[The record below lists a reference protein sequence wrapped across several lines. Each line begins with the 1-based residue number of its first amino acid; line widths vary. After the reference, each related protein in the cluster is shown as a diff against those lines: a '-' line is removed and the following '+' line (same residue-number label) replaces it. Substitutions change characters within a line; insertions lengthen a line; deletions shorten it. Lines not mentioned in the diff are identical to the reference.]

1 MSATILL
8 QFAIAILWCVG
19 LFAAISGYGML
30 LLRLFGARRPA
41 MALAAVAGFSV
52 VILVGGVLNLLH
64 AITVPVLVGFS
75 LIGVLALLLLRR
87 IDKQTVTD
95 EASTPP
101 RVNLSRVDNKVKLLL
116 LFFALV
122 FAVRIAAT
130 VHTAYYQQSDD
141 YNFYLAAPKKM
152 LQLHEYAPDPF
163 SERRIMSSVGG
174 NYFLQTLVLAEL
186 PLEDVQM
193 ADRALGLLLLAVVAF
208 GLADEFELTQ
218 LQQAALAVFVLI
230 TPQLQF
236 NLTFV
241 LLPSA
246 LFLGLVYLATHRT
259 LLAEHRNL
267 QALLLGMT
275 TAAIASTKSTYLPH
289 GVLFVLCI
297 GVLVFSRRNA
307 AAALRTVLVG
317 AIGCLLV
324 LAPWMVAEHATS
336 GTYFYPLLG
345 KGFHYSSYGLYPPPS
360 GFNPKIILHKVL
372 PFNIPLLVIFL
383 LEWFWGEDDEQ
394 SRSIL
399 CFTAA
404 TFIASLLVGIATGG
418 DSVRR
423 YNYPAIVPV
432 ILLLFVVFSRRVN
445 HLPQMGKWRL
455 LQACSAVLAVATAIY
470 IGLNSWTH
478 EYSRTLQ
485 NLRVTFSPFSIEPAS
500 VRSQYAAMESAI
512 PTDSGAIV
520 TVDDTFLLD
529 YRTHHIDIA
538 DFPGAA
544 SLPPGWP
551 GHSDGE
557 ALASYLL
564 SHHIRYLAH
573 SYSRDE
579 SERGYLISVMNN
591 KSITQWIRSE
601 DEMML
606 DSRRLYSD
614 LAKTR
619 KHLYDDGSIYV
630 LDLATRS
637 SSGAQT
643 SGASAN

>member
-1 MSATILL
+1 MNATILL
-8 QFAIAILWCVG
+8 QFAVAILWCVG
-19 LFAAISGYGML
+19 LFAAIAGYGTL
-30 LLRLFGARRPA
+30 LLRLFGMRRPSF
-41 MALAAVAGFSV
+41 ALAAVAGFSV
-52 VILVGGVLNLLH
+52 VILLGGVLNLLH

-87 IDKQTVTD
+87 IDKQSVTR
-95 EASTPP
+95 EASAPSS
-101 RVNLSRVDNKVKLLL
+101 VKLSTADTKVKLLL

-130 VHTAYYQQSDD
+130 VHTAYYQQEDD
-141 YNFYLAAPKKM
+141 YNFYLAAPEKM

-174 NYFLQTLVLAEL
+174 NYFLQALVLTEL

-208 GLADEFELTQ
+208 GLAEEFNLTR

-246 LFLGLVYLATHRT
+246 LFFGLVYLATHRG

-297 GVLVFSRRNA
+297 AVLVFSRRTA
-307 AAALRTVLVG
+307 AAGLRTVLIG
-317 AIGCLLV
+317 ALGCLFV
-324 LAPWMVAEHATS
+324 LAPWMIAQHATS

-372 PFNIPLLVIFL
+372 PFNVPLLLILL
-383 LEWFWGEDDEQ
+383 LEWFRGEDDEQ
-394 SRSIL
+394 SRAVL

-404 TFIASLLVGIATGG
+404 TLIASLFVGIATGG

-432 ILLLFVVFSRRVN
+432 VLLLFVIFSRRVN
-445 HLPQMGKWRL
+445 YLPQINKWRL
-455 LQACSAVLAVATAIY
+455 AQACSAALAVATAIY

-478 EYSRTLQ
+478 EYRRTLQ
-485 NLRVTFSPFSIEPAS
+485 NLGVSFSAFSIEPAS
-500 VRSQYAAMESAI
+500 VRLQYAAMENAI
-512 PTDSGAIV
+512 PTDSGAIA
-520 TVDDTFLLD
+520 TVDYTFLLD

-551 GHSDGE
+551 GRSDGE

-573 SYSRDE
+573 SYSGDE
-579 SERGYLISVMNN
+579 SEQGHLISVMND

-606 DSRRLYSD
+606 DSHRQYSY

-619 KHLYDDGSIYV
+619 RHLYDDGSLYV
-630 LDLATRS
+630 LDLATRN
-637 SSGAQT
+637 SSGAQE
-643 SGASAN
+643 SGPSAN

>member
-1 MSATILL
+1 MNATILL
-8 QFAIAILWCVG
+8 QFAVAILWCVG
-19 LFAAISGYGML
+19 LFAAIAGYGAL
-30 LLRLFGARRPA
+30 LLRLFAVRRPA
-41 MALAAVAGFSV
+41 FALAAVSGFSV
-52 VILVGGVLNLLH
+52 TILLGGVLNLLH
-64 AITVPVLVGFS
+64 AITVPVLFGFS
-75 LIGVLALLLLRR
+75 MIGVLALLLLRLA
-87 IDKQTVTD
+87 DKP
-95 EASTPP
+95 STSPETNHQAP
-101 RVNLSRVDNKVKLLL
+101 TRTNAKLKLLL
-116 LFFALV
+116 LFFAIV
-122 FAVRIAAT
+122 FALRLAAT

-141 YNFYLAAPKKM
+141 YNFYLAAPEKM
-152 LQLHEYAPDPF
+152 LQLHELAPDPF
-163 SERRIMSSVGG
+163 SERRIMSSIGG
-174 NYFLQTLVLAEL
+174 NYFLQTLVLTEL

-208 GLADEFELTQ
+208 GLADEFDLTP

-246 LFLGLVYLATHRT
+246 LFFGLVYLASNRSSLSAHP
-259 LLAEHRNL
+259 NL

-297 GVLVFSRRNA
+297 AVFAVSRRGLA
-307 AAALRTVLVG
+307 AGLRTLLIG
-317 AIGCLLV
+317 AFGCLLV
-324 LAPWMVAEHATS
+324 LVPWMIAQHATS

-372 PFNIPLLVIFL
+372 PFNIPLLVIL
-383 LEWFWGEDDEQ
+383 VLEWFWGEDDEQ
-394 SRSIL
+394 TRAIVAL
-399 CFTAA
+399 TAA
-404 TFIASLLVGIATGG
+404 TLVASVFVGIATGG

-423 YNYPAIVPV
+423 YNYPAIVPS

-445 HLPQMGKWRL
+445 HLPQAGKWRL
-455 LQACSAVLAVATAIY
+455 LQTCSAVLAVATAFY

-478 EYSRTLQ
+478 EYRRTAE
-485 NLRVTFSPFSIEPAS
+485 NLHATFTSYSIVPLSTRLE
-500 VRSQYAAMESAI
+500 YAVMEHAI
-512 PTDSGAIV
+512 PTDASAIV

-529 YRTHHIDIA
+529 YRTHHLNIA

-551 GHSDGE
+551 GRSDGE

-564 SHHIRYLAH
+564 SQNIRYLAH
-573 SYSRDE
+573 SYSRDDADQ
-579 SERGYLISVMNN
+579 SHLIAVMHDQ
-591 KSITQWIRSE
+591 SITQWIRSE

-606 DSRRLYSD
+606 DSHRQYAD
-614 LAKTR
+614 LARTR
-619 KHLYDDGSIYV
+619 RHLYDDGSIYV
-630 LDLATRS
+630 LDLATQPIPRF
-637 SSGAQT
+637 
-643 SGASAN
+643 

>member
-1 MSATILL
+1 MNATILL
-8 QFAIAILWCVG
+8 QFAVAILWCVG
-19 LFAAISGYGML
+19 LFAAIAGYGTL
-30 LLRLFGARRPA
+30 LLRLFRVRRPA
-41 MALAAVAGFSV
+41 FALAAVSGFSV
-52 VILVGGVLNLLH
+52 TILLGGVLNLLH
-64 AITVPVLVGFS
+64 AITVPVLFGFS
-75 LIGVLALLLLRR
+75 MIGVLALLLLRR
-87 IDKQTVTD
+87 ADKQ
-95 EASTPP
+95 PP
-101 RVNLSRVDNKVKLLL
+101 RREVQAPSSPNAKLKLLL
-116 LFFALV
+116 LFFAIV
-122 FAVRIAAT
+122 FALRLAAT

-141 YNFYLAAPKKM
+141 YNFYLAAPEKM
-152 LQLHEYAPDPF
+152 LQLHEFAPDPF

-174 NYFLQTLVLAEL
+174 NYFLQTLVLTEL

-208 GLADEFELTQ
+208 GLADEFDLTP

-246 LFLGLVYLATHRT
+246 LFFGLVYLASNRSSLSDHP
-259 LLAEHRNL
+259 NL

-297 GVLVFSRRNA
+297 AVFAVSRRGLA
-307 AAALRTVLVG
+307 AGLRTLLIG
-317 AIGCLLV
+317 AFGCLLV
-324 LAPWMVAEHATS
+324 LAPWMIAQHATS
-336 GTYFYPLLG
+336 GTYYYPLLG

-372 PFNIPLLVIFL
+372 PFNLPILVILL

-394 SRSIL
+394 TRAIVAL
-399 CFTAA
+399 TAA
-404 TFIASLLVGIATGG
+404 TLAASVLVGIATGG

-423 YNYPAIVPV
+423 YNYPAIVPS

-445 HLPQMGKWRL
+445 HHVQTGNLAGSWRPI
-455 LQACSAVLAVATAIY
+455 QACTAGLAVATAFY

-478 EYSRTLQ
+478 EYRRTAE
-485 NLRVTFSPFSIEPAS
+485 NLHATFSSYSIAPVALHL
-500 VRSQYAAMESAI
+500 QYAAMESAI
-512 PTDSGAIV
+512 PTDSAAIV

-529 YRTHHIDIA
+529 YRTHRLYIA

-551 GHSDGE
+551 GRSDGE

-564 SHHIRYLAH
+564 SQNIRYLAH
-573 SYSRDE
+573 SYSKDE
-579 SERGYLISVMNN
+579 ADQSHLIAVMHDQ
-591 KSITQWIRSE
+591 SITQWIRSE

-606 DSRRLYSD
+606 DSHRQYAD
-614 LAKTR
+614 LARTR
-619 KHLYDDGSIYV
+619 RHLYDDGSLYV
-630 LDLATRS
+630 LDLATP
-637 SSGAQT
+637 A
-643 SGASAN
+643 APPN

>member
-1 MSATILL
+1 MNATILA

-19 LFAAISGYGML
+19 LFAAISGYGMI
-30 LLRLFGARRPA
+30 LLRLFGVRRPA
-41 MALAAVAGFSV
+41 FALAAVSGFSAT
-52 VILVGGVLNLLH
+52 ILIGGVLNLLH
-64 AITVPVLVGFS
+64 AITVPALFGFS
-75 LIGVLALLLLRR
+75 VIGVLVLLLLRL
-87 IDKQTVTD
+87 IDQQPAAV
-95 EASTPP
+95 E
-101 RVNLSRVDNKVKLLL
+101 LSALSPVDAKVRLLL

-122 FAVRIAAT
+122 FAVRVAAT
-130 VHTAYYQQSDD
+130 VHTAYYQQEDD

-163 SERRIMSSVGG
+163 SERRIMASVGG

-186 PLEDVQM
+186 PLENIQM
-193 ADRALGLLLLAVVAF
+193 ADRALGLLLLAVIAF
-208 GLADEFELTQ
+208 ALADEFSLTP

-246 LFLGLVYLATHRT
+246 LFFGLVYLASHRS

-289 GVLFVLCI
+289 GVLFVLW
-297 GVLVFSRRNA
+297 VALLVFSRRGTA
-307 AAALRTVLVG
+307 AGLRTLLIG
-317 AIGCLLV
+317 AAGCLLV
-324 LAPWMVAEHATS
+324 LAPWMVAQRAAT

-345 KGFHYSSYGLYPPPS
+345 KGFHYSRYGLYPPPS

-372 PFNIPLLVIFL
+372 PFNIPILVIL
-383 LEWFWGEDDEQ
+383 LIEWFWGEEDEQ
-394 SRSIL
+394 SRAIL
-399 CFTAA
+399 CLTVAA
-404 TFIASLLVGIATGG
+404 LLASLLVGIATGG

-432 ILLLFVVFSRRVN
+432 VLLLFVVFSRRVN
-445 HLPQMGKWRL
+445 RLPGIRQWRL
-455 LQACSAVLAVATAIY
+455 IHACSAVLAVATALY

-478 EYSRTLQ
+478 EYRRTAE
-485 NLRVTFSPFSIEPAS
+485 NLRVSFSSYSIAS
-500 VRSQYAAMESAI
+500 LPVRQQYAAMEHAI
-512 PTDSGAIV
+512 PADSGVIA

-529 YRTHHIDIA
+529 YKTHRIDIA

-551 GHSDGE
+551 GRSDGE
-557 ALASYLL
+557 APASYLL
-564 SHHIRYLAH
+564 AHHVRYLVH
-573 SYSRDE
+573 SYRDDE
-579 SERGYLISVMNN
+579 AEQSHLLSVMND

-606 DSRRLYSD
+606 DSHRQYSE

-619 KHLYDDGSIYV
+619 RHLFDDGFLYV
-630 LDLATRS
+630 LDLATRDEAGVQA
-637 SSGAQT
+637 SGT
-643 SGASAN
+643 SAD

>member
-1 MSATILL
+1 MNATILL
-8 QFAIAILWCVG
+8 QFAIAILWCAA
-19 LFAAISGYGML
+19 LFVAISGYGAL
-30 LLRLFGARRPA
+30 LLRLFGVRRPA
-41 MALAAVAGFSV
+41 FALAAVSGFSV
-52 VILVGGVLNLLH
+52 TILVGGVLNLLH
-64 AITVPVLVGFS
+64 AITVPVLFGFS
-75 LIGVLALLLLRR
+75 VIGVLVFLLLRR
-87 IDKQTVTD
+87 IDKQPVLLD
-95 EASTPP
+95 VAAASST
-101 RVNLSRVDNKVKLLL
+101 NIKVKMVL

-122 FAVRIAAT
+122 FAVRVAAT
-130 VHTAYYQQSDD
+130 VHTVYYQQADD
-141 YNFYLAAPKKM
+141 YNFYLAAPQKM
-152 LQLHEYAPDPF
+152 LQLHEYVPDPF

-174 NYFLQTLVLAEL
+174 NYFLQTLVLTEL
-186 PLEDVQM
+186 PLADVQM
-193 ADRALGLLLLAVVAF
+193 ADRALGLFLLAIVAF
-208 GLADEFELTQ
+208 ALADEFDLTP

-246 LFLGLVYLATHRT
+246 LFFGLVYLASHRG

-297 GVLVFSRRNA
+297 AILVFSRRGA
-307 AAALRTVLVG
+307 AAGLRTLLIG
-317 AIGCLLV
+317 AAGCLLV
-324 LAPWMVAEHATS
+324 LAPWMVAQHATS

-345 KGFHYSSYGLYPPPS
+345 KGFHYSRYGLYPPPS

-372 PFNIPLLVIFL
+372 PFNIPLLLILL

-394 SRSIL
+394 SRAIL
-399 CFTAA
+399 CLTAA
-404 TFIASLLVGIATGG
+404 TFCASLLVGIATGG

-445 HLPQMGKWRL
+445 HLPHVRQWRL
-455 LQACSAVLAVATAIY
+455 IQAGSASLAVATALY

-478 EYSRTLQ
+478 EYRRTAE
-485 NLRVTFSPFSIEPAS
+485 NLRASFSSYSIAPLS
-500 VRSQYAAMESAI
+500 VRLEYAAMERAI
-512 PTDSGAIV
+512 PTDATAIV

-529 YRTHHIDIA
+529 YRTHHLDIA

-551 GHSDGE
+551 GRSDGE

-564 SHHIRYLAH
+564 SHRIRYLAH
-573 SYSRDE
+573 SYSADQQDQ
-579 SERGYLISVMNN
+579 SHLLSVMHD

-606 DSRRLYSD
+606 DSHRQYAELARTRR
-614 LAKTR
+614 
-619 KHLYDDGSIYV
+619 HLYDDGSIYV
-630 LDLATRS
+630 LDLATP
-637 SSGAQT
+637 
-643 SGASAN
+643 ASAQPTTN

>member
-1 MSATILL
+1 MNATILL
-8 QFAIAILWCVG
+8 QFAVAILWCIG
-19 LFAAISGYGML
+19 LFAAISGYGAL
-30 LLRLFGARRPA
+30 LLRLFDVRRPA
-41 MALAAVAGFSV
+41 FALAAVSGFSA
-52 VILVGGVLNLLH
+52 VILIGGIFNLLH
-64 AITVPVLVGFS
+64 AITVPVLITFS
-75 LIGVLALLLLRR
+75 IIGVLALLVLRF
-87 IDKQTVTD
+87 IDKEPAALETSAP
-95 EASTPP
+95 ASA
-101 RVNLSRVDNKVKLLL
+101 NLNVKLLL
-116 LFFALV
+116 LFFAVV
-122 FAVRIAAT
+122 FAVRVAAT
-130 VHTAYYQQSDD
+130 VHTAYYQKSDD

-174 NYFLQTLVLAEL
+174 NYFLQTLVLTEL

-208 GLADEFELTQ
+208 GLADEFDLTP

-241 LLPSA
+241 VLPSA
-246 LFLGLVYLATHRT
+246 LFFGLVYLASHRR
-259 LLAEHRNL
+259 LLDEHRNL

-297 GVLVFSRRNA
+297 AAFAFSRRGTA
-307 AAALRTVLVG
+307 AGLRTLVIG
-317 AIGCLLV
+317 AAGCLLV
-324 LAPWMVAEHATS
+324 LAPWMVAQHATS
-336 GTYFYPLLG
+336 GTYYYPLLG

-360 GFNPKIILHKVL
+360 GFNPKIILHKVV
-372 PFNIPLLVIFL
+372 PFNIPLLLILL
-383 LEWFWGEDDEQ
+383 LEWFWGEDDDQ
-394 SRSIL
+394 SRAIL

-404 TFIASLLVGIATGG
+404 TLIASLFVGIATGG

-432 ILLLFVVFSRRVN
+432 LLLLFVVFSRRVN
-445 HLPQMGKWRL
+445 HLPQVARWRL
-455 LQACSAVLAVATAIY
+455 GQAGSAVLAVATAIY

-478 EYSRTLQ
+478 EYSHTLR
-485 NLRVTFSPFSIEPAS
+485 NLQVSFSQFSIEKPS
-500 VRSQYAAMESAI
+500 VRSQYAAMERAI
-512 PTDSGAIV
+512 PTDSGTIA

-529 YRTHHIDIA
+529 YRTHHIHIA

-551 GHSDGE
+551 GRSDGE

-573 SYSRDE
+573 SYSEDE
-579 SERGYLISVMNN
+579 ADQGHLLSVMND

-606 DSRRLYSD
+606 DSHRQYRELARTRR
-614 LAKTR
+614 
-619 KHLYDDGSIYV
+619 HLYDDGSLYV
-630 LDLATRS
+630 LDLATLAG
-637 SSGAQT
+637 SGAET
-643 SGASAN
+643 N

>member
-1 MSATILL
+1 MNTTILL
-8 QFAIAILWCVG
+8 QFAVAILWCVG
-19 LFAAISGYGML
+19 LFAAIAGYGGL
-30 LLRLFGARRPA
+30 LLRLFGVRRPA
-41 MALAAVAGFSV
+41 PALASVTGFSV
-52 VILVGGVLNLLH
+52 VILLGGILNLLH
-64 AITVPVLVGFS
+64 AITVPLLFGFAI
-75 LIGVLALLLLRR
+75 IGILALLLLRLA
-87 IDKQTVTD
+87 DKPTAKR
-95 EASTPP
+95 ESYSPPSTH
-101 RVNLSRVDNKVKLLL
+101 LKLKLLL
-116 LFFALV
+116 LFFAIV
-122 FAVRIAAT
+122 FALRLTAT
-130 VHTAYYQQSDD
+130 VHIAHYEQQDD
-141 YNFYLAAPKKM
+141 YNFYLAAPEKM

-163 SERRIMSSVGG
+163 SERRIMASVGG

-208 GLADEFELTQ
+208 GLADEFDLTP

-246 LFLGLVYLATHRT
+246 LFFGLVYLASNRSSLDAHP
-259 LLAEHRNL
+259 NL

-297 GVLVFSRRNA
+297 AILVLSRRGA
-307 AAALRTVLVG
+307 AAGLRTLLIG
-317 AIGCLLV
+317 AAGCLLV
-324 LAPWMVAEHATS
+324 LGPWMIAQHATS

-372 PFNIPLLVIFL
+372 PFNLPLLVILL

-394 SRSIL
+394 TRAIVAL
-399 CFTAA
+399 TAA
-404 TFIASLLVGIATGG
+404 TLVASVLVGIATGG

-423 YNYPAIVPV
+423 YNYPAIVPS

-445 HLPQMGKWRL
+445 HLPRAQKWRL
-455 LQACSAVLAVATAIY
+455 LQSCSAVLAVATAFY

-478 EYSRTLQ
+478 EYRHTAE
-485 NLRVTFSPFSIEPAS
+485 NLRTTFSSYSIAPVALHLE
-500 VRSQYAAMESAI
+500 YAAMESAI
-512 PTDSGAIV
+512 PTDSAAIV

-529 YRTHHIDIA
+529 YRTHHLYIA

-551 GHSDGE
+551 GRSDGE

-564 SHHIRYLAH
+564 SHNIRYLAH
-573 SYSRDE
+573 SYSNDDVE
-579 SERGYLISVMNN
+579 QSYLISIMQD

-601 DEMML
+601 DEITL
-606 DSRRLYSD
+606 DSHRQYSELARTRR
-614 LAKTR
+614 
-619 KHLYDDGSIYV
+619 HLYDDGSIYV
-630 LDLATRS
+630 LDLTTPT
-637 SSGAQT
+637 GP
-643 SGASAN
+643 AN

>member
-1 MSATILL
+1 MNATILL
-8 QFAIAILWCVG
+8 QFVVAILWCTG
-19 LFAAISGYGML
+19 LFAAIAGYGTL
-30 LLRLFGARRPA
+30 LLRLFGVRRPA
-41 MALAAVAGFSV
+41 FALAAVAGFSV
-52 VILVGGVLNLLH
+52 VILLGGVLNLLH
-64 AITVPVLVGFS
+64 AIAVPVLVGFS
-75 LIGVLALLLLRR
+75 LIGVLVLLLLRR
-87 IDKQTVTD
+87 IDKQPVTR
-95 EASTPP
+95 EASAPSSM
-101 RVNLSRVDNKVKLLL
+101 RFAAVDTKVKLLL
-116 LFFALV
+116 LLFALA

-130 VHTAYYQQSDD
+130 VHTAYYQQEDD
-141 YNFYLAAPKKM
+141 YNFYLAAPEKM

-174 NYFLQTLVLAEL
+174 NYFLQTLVLTEL

-208 GLADEFELTQ
+208 GLSEEFSLTPM
-218 LQQAALAVFVLI
+218 QQAVLAVFVLI

-246 LFLGLVYLATHRT
+246 LFFGLVYLATHRG

-267 QALLLGMT
+267 QALLLGMV

-297 GVLVFSRRNA
+297 AAILVFTRGVA
-307 AAALRTVLVG
+307 AGLRTGLIG
-317 AIGCLLV
+317 ALGCLLV
-324 LAPWMVAEHATS
+324 LAPWMIAQHATS

-345 KGFHYSSYGLYPPPS
+345 KGFHYSRYGLYPPPS

-372 PFNIPLLVIFL
+372 PFNVPLLAIL
-383 LEWFWGEDDEQ
+383 LIEWFWGEDDEQ
-394 SRSIL
+394 SRAIF

-404 TFIASLLVGIATGG
+404 TLLASLFVGIATGG

-423 YNYPAIVPV
+423 YNYPAIVPT

-445 HLPQMGKWRL
+445 HLPHVNKWRL
-455 LQACSAVLAVATAIY
+455 FQACSAVLAVATAMY

-478 EYSRTLQ
+478 EYKMTMK
-485 NLRVTFSPFSIEPAS
+485 NLHTSFTAFSIEPAS
-500 VRSQYAAMESAI
+500 VHLQYAAMEQAI
-512 PTDSGAIV
+512 PAEAEVIA
-520 TVDDTFLLD
+520 TVDDPFLLD

-551 GHSDGE
+551 NRSDGE

-579 SERGYLISVMNN
+579 SGQAYLISVINN

-601 DEMML
+601 CKMML
-606 DSRRLYSD
+606 DSHRQYRD

-619 KHLYDDGSIYV
+619 RHLYDDGSLYV

-637 SSGAQT
+637 GSEAQDSET
-643 SGASAN
+643 LAH

>member
-1 MSATILL
+1 MNATILL
-8 QFAIAILWCVG
+8 QFAVAILWCAG
-19 LFAAISGYGML
+19 LFAAISGYGAL
-30 LLRLFGARRPA
+30 LLRLFGVGRPA
-41 MALAAVAGFSV
+41 FALAAVSGFSAT
-52 VILVGGVLNLLH
+52 ILIGGVLNLLH
-64 AITVPVLVGFS
+64 AITVPVLFGFS
-75 LIGVLALLLLRR
+75 IIGVFALLLLRL
-87 IDKQTVTD
+87 IDKQPA
-95 EASTPP
+95 ELETPAP
-101 RVNLSRVDNKVKLLL
+101 SSGNIQVKLLL

-122 FAVRIAAT
+122 FVVRVAAT
-130 VHTAYYQQSDD
+130 VHTAHYQQEDD

-163 SERRIMSSVGG
+163 SERRIMASVGG
-174 NYFLQTLVLAEL
+174 NYFLQTLVLTKL

-208 GLADEFELTQ
+208 GLADEFDLTL
-218 LQQAALAVFVLI
+218 LQRAALAVFVLI

-246 LFLGLVYLATHRT
+246 LFFGLVYLASHRS
-259 LLAEHRNL
+259 LLAEYRNL

-297 GVLVFSRRNA
+297 AVLVFSRRGTA
-307 AAALRTVLVG
+307 AGLRMVVIGAA
-317 AIGCLLV
+317 GCLLV
-324 LAPWMVAEHATS
+324 LAPWMVAQHATS

-360 GFNPKIILHKVL
+360 GFNAKIILHKVL
-372 PFNIPLLVIFL
+372 PFNLPLLVILL

-394 SRSIL
+394 TRAIAAL
-399 CFTAA
+399 TAA
-404 TFIASLLVGIATGG
+404 TLIASVLVGIATGG

-423 YNYPAIVPV
+423 YNYPAIVPSV
-432 ILLLFVVFSRRVN
+432 LLLYVVFSRRVN
-445 HLPQMGKWRL
+445 HLPLVSRWRL
-455 LQACSAVLAVATAIY
+455 IQGCSAVLAVATALY

-478 EYSRTLQ
+478 EYSRTAQ
-485 NLRVTFSPFSIEPAS
+485 NLRTSFSGYSIVSPS
-500 VRSQYAAMESAI
+500 VRLQYAAMERAI
-512 PTDSGAIV
+512 PTDSGVIA

-551 GHSDGE
+551 GRSDGE

-564 SHHIRYLAH
+564 AHHIRYLAH
-573 SYSRDE
+573 SYSDDE
-579 SERGYLISVMNN
+579 SEQSHLISVMNDR
-591 KSITQWIRSE
+591 SVTQWIRSE

-606 DSRRLYSD
+606 DSHRQYSELSRTRR
-614 LAKTR
+614 
-619 KHLYDDGSIYV
+619 HLYDDGSLYV
-630 LDLATRS
+630 LDLAIPA
-637 SSGAQT
+637 AQ
-643 SGASAN
+643 SAAN